1 MDTRETGPLTSEV
14 LLRDV
19 TADDLPIFFEHQ
31 QDPEATRMAAFP
43 ARDRQA
49 FMTHWTRILAD
60 ETIAKQTILVDGQVA
75 GNVGSWE
82 QDGEREVGYWLGRTY
97 WGKGVATRA
106 LAAFLLHVPVRP
118 LYAHVVKHNRAS
130 LRVLQK
136 CGFTISGEDEEEFI
150 LELHANARDA
160 AS

>member
-1 MDTRETGPLTSEV
+1 MLQTTSEV

-43 ARDRQA
+43 SRDRQA
-49 FMTHWTRILAD
+49 FMAHWARILAD
-60 ETIAKQTILVDGQVA
+60 ETTAKKTILVDGQVA

-82 QDGEREVGYWLGRTY
+82 QGGEREVGYWLGRAY

-106 LAAFLLHVPVRP
+106 LAAFLLHVPERP
-118 LYAHVVKHNRAS
+118 LYAHVVKHNHAS

-136 CGFTISGEDEEEFI
+136 CGFTISGEDGEEYI
-150 LELHANARDA
+150 LELPANARDA
-160 AS
+160 AP